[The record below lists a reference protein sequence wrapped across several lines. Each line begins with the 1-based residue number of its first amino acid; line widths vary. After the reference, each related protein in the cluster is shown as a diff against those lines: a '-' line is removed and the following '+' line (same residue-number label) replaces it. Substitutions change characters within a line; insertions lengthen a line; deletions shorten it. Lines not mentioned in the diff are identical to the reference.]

1 MFQGVFLF
9 LEPGFCRVAVVKKEQ
24 GRDAEPQMQFED
36 LLHVCVCVD
45 EVDDGAFPS
54 LGRRQVEEG
63 ENCHFQ
69 HQDPEEHWVNKLDH
83 FILINTNLCLAK
95 AHLMI
100 RY

>member
-9 LEPGFCRVAVVKKEQ
+9 LEPGFCRVAVVKKEE
-24 GRDAEPQMQFED
+24 GRDAEPQMHFED

-54 LGRRQVEEG
+54 LGRRQIEEG

-83 FILINTNLCLAK
+83 FYFNSYKSLLGEWHT
-95 AHLMI
+95 
-100 RY
+100 